1 MNVYIVST
9 KKKYFNVQKDKN
21 INNVSKEK
29 RLVPIRYHFYFQ
41 DVSTECNLLR
51 KTEH

>member
-1 MNVYIVST
+1 MS
-9 KKKYFNVQKDKN
+9 KKDKN

-41 DVSTECNLLR
+41 ERECRMQSVKEN
-51 KTEH
+51 